1 MLRVI
6 AFASLI
12 VLGVSF
18 TDAAVFAEH
27 VSVQGYVRDAK
38 TGEPLL
44 GATVMFVGTS
54 MGAATDMKGK
64 YIIPNVPPG
73 NYTIKVIY
81 IGYEEWKSAIT
92 VAGENFQQDFKL
104 DPVGVMGTEV
114 VVTAQAAGQNA
125 AINQQLSSTQI
136 VNVVSAAKIQELP
149 DANAAES
156 VGRLP
161 GVFVLRSGGEGYEVA
176 IRGLQPKYN
185 EVTIDGIKMGASD
198 ASDRSTDLSMISSDM
213 LEGIEV
219 KKTVTADMDADVIG
233 GVVNFDMR
241 EAQVKETGI
250 PEFSLLAQG
259 GYKDLPDALNKYNN
273 YKYVGSVED
282 RLMNDRLGVFA
293 QIDIDRRNL
302 TANELSASYNHLANS
317 TTQYITNELSL
328 FYLPSDRQRY
338 NGALN
343 LDYKL
348 PEGRISFINFVSSS
362 NTNSQ
367 QAENDYVV
375 STPALSTAQTYQLS
389 TLNNVVNNIA
399 NILDFEQQLPVFHLD
414 LKLSHTYSETKSPDN
429 WGVNFSQPSQSLNQ
443 FINKP
448 NVNPQ
453 DVLKAGNDDF
463 FFGLFGHFA
472 QR

>member
-12 VLGVSF
+12 VLGVAF

-198 ASDRSTDLSMISSDM
+198 AMT
-213 LEGIEV
+213 EV
-219 KKTVTADMDADVIG
+219 RFEYDFIG
-233 GVVNFDMR
+233 Y
-241 EAQVKETGI
+241 A
-250 PEFSLLAQG
+250 
-259 GYKDLPDALNKYNN
+259 
-273 YKYVGSVED
+273 
-282 RLMNDRLGVFA
+282 
-293 QIDIDRRNL
+293 
-302 TANELSASYNHLANS
+302 
-317 TTQYITNELSL
+317 
-328 FYLPSDRQRY
+328 
-338 NGALN
+338 
-343 LDYKL
+343 
-348 PEGRISFINFVSSS
+348 GR
-362 NTNSQ
+362 
-367 QAENDYVV
+367 
-375 STPALSTAQTYQLS
+375 
-389 TLNNVVNNIA
+389 
-399 NILDFEQQLPVFHLD
+399 H
-414 LKLSHTYSETKSPDN
+414 
-429 WGVNFSQPSQSLNQ
+429 
-443 FINKP
+443 
-448 NVNPQ
+448 
-453 DVLKAGNDDF
+453 
-463 FFGLFGHFA
+463 
-472 QR
+472 